1 LRDPLLL
8 RVYALWPPLLEHG
21 TPEIPRQRRAERRH
35 AGRQT
40 AIVARQ
46 LSQLVGGGLVLGIVE
61 LRSRLLLT
69 AAAIERPHDGAQD
82 GNNGYPSEAN
92 EDLAGK
98 PCHRRP
104 LRVEA

>member
-1 LRDPLLL
+1 MCDPLLL

-46 LSQLVGGGLVLGIVE
+46 LSKLVGGGLVLGIVE

-69 AAAIERPHDGAQD
+69 AAAIERPHDSAKHCHD
-82 GNNGYPSEAN
+82 GNAGEAD

-98 PCHRRP
+98 PRHRRP
-104 LRVEA
+104 LWVEA